1 MLESLKFFYYTLH
14 LWNPLELFSEVF
26 VYTIMIVGSIFVISS
41 KNPIDSI
48 LFLILVFLNAAAFL
62 IMFKADFLGLIFVI
76 IYVGAIT
83 VLFLFI
89 VMMLDIKKGDK
100 NYAMSYYIPFFILV
114 SSLFFTELAIA
125 MKGFFDD
132 YNLVS
137 NIRRLPFRLQEIGY
151 MEIWDYFWDY
161 KTNFFVRDKDSLK
174 KFPPKDIF
182 ADGRLYYEFNPRWV
196 VHYHPVTNKPYLI
209 PWIMENEASYFFHY
223 DGISSIVVTGQ
234 VLFRYYYLCVLLCG
248 FLLLIAMVG
257 SIVLAFKRNSL
268 KSPFGESSRH
278 IGRQYGAINIK

>member
-1 MLESLKFFYYTLH
+1 MLESFKFFYYTLH

-100 NYAMSYYIPFFILV
+100 NYALSYYIPFFILV

-125 MKGFFDD
+125 MKGFFDE
-132 YNLVS
+132 
-137 NIRRLPFRLQEIGY
+137 NILITNSRRLPYRIQEIAL
-151 MEIWDYFWDY
+151 MDIWDYFWDY
-161 KTNFFVRDKDSLK
+161 KTDFFVRDKKSLK
-174 KFPPKDIF
+174 SIPRYQIMNF
-182 ADGRLYYEFNPRWV
+182 GRLYCEFDPRYV
-196 VHYHPVTNKPYLI
+196 THFHPVTNKPYFI
-209 PWIMENEASYFFHY
+209 PWIMENEGSIFFRF
-223 DGISSIVVTGQ
+223 DGIPSIVVTGQ

-278 IGRQYGAINIK
+278 IGRQYGALNIK